1 MPYLG
6 HASQKRLDKRGERKG
21 ERRGGK
27 GKGNERVE
35 ENVSQSWAKELDGAQ
50 NIRSAMRYRE

>member
-1 MPYLG
+1 M
-6 HASQKRLDKRGERKG
+6 SQRRGDAGKRER
-21 ERRGGK
+21 ERREEGGGREGG

-35 ENVSQSWAKELDGAQ
+35 ENVSQSWEKELDGAQ